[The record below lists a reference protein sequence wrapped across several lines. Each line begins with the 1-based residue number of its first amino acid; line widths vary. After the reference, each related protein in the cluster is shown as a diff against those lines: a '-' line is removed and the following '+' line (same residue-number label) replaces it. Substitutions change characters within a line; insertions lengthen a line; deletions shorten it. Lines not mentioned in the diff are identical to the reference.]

1 MAGRIP
7 QSFINDLLDRVD
19 IVDVIDARMTL
30 KKAGKNYS
38 GLCPFHDEKTPS
50 FTVSPDKQ
58 FYHCFG
64 CQANGTALGFIM
76 DFDRLEFVEAVE
88 LLASQLGLE
97 VPREGGGRPA
107 PRVDPN
113 LYDILGKAERVYRG
127 ALRTAP
133 EAIGYLKARGLT
145 GEIAR
150 DFGIGYAPDEW
161 QHLKGKIPGVTEAL
175 LIEAGLAIKSE
186 RGGRVY
192 DRFRG
197 RIMFPIRD
205 TRGRVIGFGG
215 RVLANSD
222 GEAPSGPKYLN
233 SPETPVFHKSSEL
246 YGLFEARRA
255 LRSIDALLVVEGY
268 MDVVALAQ
276 LGVANSVAT
285 LGTATGEAH
294 FQKLYRY
301 TDQVICCFDGD
312 NAGRQAAWKA
322 LENALPVLN
331 EHRQLKLVF
340 LPDGEDPDSLIRARG
355 KAGFDAFVAEAM
367 PGLEYLFTRL
377 RQGLDLDTVDG
388 QAKFAALINP
398 YVEKVPQ
405 GLLRELLVR
414 KVADLTGQSPPRAT
428 ASAPQRPVARG
439 QQAPLAG
446 NSKIS
451 ERLLSRLLTILVK
464 KPQLWS
470 HTEAAQREALAAN
483 AHALG
488 LFGEVVQ
495 HLHQSDTADVEELL
509 VHFSDHPASHRLL
522 ELAQSR
528 LEFPEQA
535 LGVELLEG
543 VAKIHSN
550 LLAQKRREALAGL
563 KEAADVDEL
572 RKYWRLHGLG
582 GD

>member
-19 IVDVIDARMTL
+19 IVDVIDARMEL
-30 KKAGKNYS
+30 KKKGKDYS

-50 FTVSPDKQ
+50 FNVIPDKQ

-64 CQANGTALGFIM
+64 CQQSGTALGFIM
-76 DFDRLEFVEAVE
+76 EFDRLEFVEAVE
-88 LLASQLGLE
+88 TLAAQLGLE
-97 VPREGGGRPA
+97 VPREGGGPPP
-107 PRVDPN
+107 PRIDPN
-113 LYDILGKAERVYRG
+113 LYDVLGKAERIYRL
-127 ALRTAP
+127 ALKDAP
-133 EAIGYLKARGLT
+133 EAVDYLKQRGLT

-161 QHLKGKIPGVTEAL
+161 QTLKGRIPGGTESL
-175 LIEAGLAIKSE
+175 LLEAGLVIKNE
-186 RGGRVY
+186 RGRVY

-215 RVLANSD
+215 RVFAGAD
-222 GEAPSGPKYLN
+222 GEAPTGPKYMN
-233 SPETPVFHKSSEL
+233 SPETPVFHKSAEL

-255 LRSIDALLVVEGY
+255 LRSIDSLFVVEGY

-276 LGVANSVAT
+276 HGVANSVAT

-294 FQKLYRY
+294 FKKLYRY

-322 LENALPVLN
+322 LENALSVLN

-355 KAGFDAFVAEAM
+355 KAGFEAFVAEAM
-367 PGLEYLFTRL
+367 PGLEYLFSRL

-388 QAKFAALINP
+388 QAKFGALINP
-398 YVEKVPQ
+398 YVQKVP
-405 GLLRELLVR
+405 GGMLRELLER
-414 KVADLTGQSPPRAT
+414 KVAGITGQAPTSVPHPQPPIR
-428 ASAPQRPVARG
+428 R

-446 NSKIS
+446 NAKVS

-464 KPQLWS
+464 YPALWRG
-470 HTEAAQREALAAN
+470 AQAEERVSLLAA
-483 AHALG
+483 ASDLG
-488 LFGEVVQ
+488 LFGEVLRHIEERGIV
-495 HLHQSDTADVEELL
+495 DVEELL
-509 VHFSDHPASHRLL
+509 IHFSDHPATTRLL
-522 ELAQSR
+522 ELAQAP
-528 LEFPEQA
+528 LEFSETA
-535 LGVELLEG
+535 LGVELREG
-543 VAKIHSN
+543 ITKLYGS

-563 KEAADVDEL
+563 KDAADVDEL

-582 GD
+582 NDYS